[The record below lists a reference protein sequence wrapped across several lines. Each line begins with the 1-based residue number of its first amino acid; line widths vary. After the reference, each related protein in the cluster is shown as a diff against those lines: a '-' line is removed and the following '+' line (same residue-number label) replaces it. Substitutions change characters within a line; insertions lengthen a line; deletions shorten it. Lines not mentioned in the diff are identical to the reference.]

1 MSNKFNRWPH
11 LLLLSLLA
19 LASINICSTNIN
31 IISYG
36 QTYGEE
42 GTEVVVI
49 NPSTGG
55 GSFTYSP
62 ANGTVG
68 TRFNA
73 TFWVYNITSLFG
85 FQVNLVVNDTFLNI
99 TRAWLPTTD
108 PAYVFYGQMQM
119 PLGPSFYDIDG
130 DGVNER
136 VLVGATELF
145 GATAFTGNGL
155 LAIIEL
161 EIIYTPSTGT
171 VSSSLNINNTDT
183 KLLDNTLSQIS
194 TIKTD
199 GNYQYT
205 GPAGPIPA
213 HIYIDPEQIIDPTL
227 VPSNS
232 FQVNVSILNADNV
245 YGFIFK
251 LKFDPNTLTV
261 ETAVLG
267 TFFPPSITPQVTIN
281 NTAGYIQFSA
291 EFSPSEPPKSGNG
304 ILAIITFHV
313 ENIGITDLELYTT
326 DLWNENGASLP
337 HTTANGFFRNIAFAQ
352 LYVEPQEIISPDLM
366 PGFIFTIDIML
377 DDIENMYG
385 FEFNLGY
392 NTKMLTCIGIRIHP
406 LFNETHF
413 TTYLRMDDSA
423 GYIWV
428 KADYY
433 PPANPI
439 TTYTPVTLVTLTFM
453 VDNIGLSIL
462 GLYDTNVTD
471 PNDQLIPHEA
481 IDGYVQTLIRDVA
494 VTNLI
499 SSHTWAYTGWTV
511 NITVTVKNLGN
522 VSETFDVTVFYGNN
536 TIGTITVTSLLPNE
550 ERTLTFV
557 WNTTD
562 VEEGTYVLNAKASF
576 VPYEFNLTNNY
587 YEDDTIEILR
597 LIRDVAIL
605 NVYPN
610 MNATYPGWTVNITV
624 IVKNL
629 GNVSETFDITV
640 YYDNNTIDTQT
651 VTDLLPGGEATLTF
665 LWNTTGLEPCN
676 SHTIRAEASH
686 VPYEIDLTNNY
697 FTDGYVKI
705 KIWGDINNDG
715 KVDITDM
722 ATLAIA
728 FGSYPGHPRWNPDAD
743 LTLDQKIDILDLALA
758 ASHYGETC

>member
-1 MSNKFNRWPH
+1 
-11 LLLLSLLA
+11 LLLLLLA
-19 LASINICSTNIN
+19 LAPISICSANIN
-31 IISYG
+31 TIISYG
-36 QTYGEE
+36 QTYGEG

-49 NPSTGG
+49 NPSTGDG
-55 GSFTYSP
+55 NFTYSP
-62 ANGTVG
+62 ANGTLG

-73 TFWVYNITSLFG
+73 TFWVYNVTGLFG
-85 FQVNLVVNDTFLNI
+85 FQVNLIINDTFLNI
-99 TRAWLPTTD
+99 TRAWTPVTD
-108 PAYVFYGQMQM
+108 TSYVFYGQAQM
-119 PLGPSFYDIDG
+119 PLGPTFYDIDG
-130 DGVNER
+130 NGVNER

-145 GATAFTGNGL
+145 GATAFTGDGL

-161 EIIYTPSTGT
+161 EIIYTPPAGT
-171 VSSSLNINNTDT
+171 ISSPLNINNTDT
-183 KLLDNTLSQIS
+183 KLLDDTLSEII

-199 GNYQYT
+199 GNYQYMGPT
-205 GPAGPIPA
+205 GPTPA

-227 VPSNS
+227 VPSSS
-232 FQVNVSILNADNV
+232 FQVNVSILNANNV
-245 YGFIFK
+245 YGFMFK
-251 LKFDPNTLTV
+251 LKFDPSTLNV

-267 TFFPPSITPQVTIN
+267 SFFPSITPQVTIN
-281 NTAGYIQFSA
+281 NTAGYVQFSA
-291 EFSPSEPPKSGNG
+291 ELSPSEPPKSGNG

-313 ENIGITDLELYTT
+313 KNIGITDLELYTT
-326 DLWNENGASLP
+326 ELWDENGIFLP
-337 HTTANGFFRNIAFAQ
+337 HTTANGFFRNISFAQ

-366 PGFIFTIDIML
+366 PGFIFTVDIML

-392 NTKMLTCIGIRIHP
+392 NTKMLTCIGMRIHP

-413 TTYLRMDDSA
+413 TTYLQMDDST

-428 KADYY
+428 KVDYY

-439 TTYTPVTLVTLTFM
+439 TTYTPAALVTLTFM

-462 GLYDTNVTD
+462 DLYDTNVTD
-471 PNDQLIPHEA
+471 PNDQPIPHEA

-494 VTNLI
+494 VTNLT
-499 SSHTWAYTGWTV
+499 SSHTWAYAGWTV

-522 VSETFDVTVFYGNN
+522 VSETFDVTAFYGNN
-536 TIGTITVTSLLPNE
+536 TIGTITVANLLPNE

-557 WNTTD
+557 WNTTN
-562 VEEGTYVLNAKASF
+562 VEEGTYVLSAEASY

-587 YEDDTIEILR
+587 CEDDTIEIRR

-624 IVKNL
+624 IVKNE
-629 GNVSETFDITV
+629 GNISETFDVTV
-640 YYDNNTIDTQT
+640 YYDNNTVDTQT
-651 VTDLLPGGEATLTF
+651 VVDLPPGEEAILTF

-676 SHTIRAEASH
+676 NYTIRAEASQ